1 MAARRRTGTKP
12 KVLVSSTVYG
22 SEDLLDLIYALLTRL
37 GYEVWMSHKGTVPVF
52 SDRQAFDDCIAAV
65 DACDIVFCFI
75 TKQYGTG
82 REDPAAMS
90 ITHREL
96 RRAIQTRKPR
106 WILAHHD
113 VVFAR
118 TLLNHLGYRTAEER
132 AALKLKKHAI
142 IDDLRV
148 IDMYEEATRTD
159 VVDVAARTGNWVQKY
174 RSNEEATLFAQAQ
187 FHRIDEVES
196 FLKEQFGER
205 EAVRKLIDARK
216 PVDSGDGDAQ

>member
-1 MAARRRTGTKP
+1 MAARRRAVTRP

-52 SDRQAFDDCIAAV
+52 PTHHAFEDCIAAV
-65 DACDIVFCFI
+65 DGCDIVLCFI
-75 TKQYGTG
+75 TKQYGSG
-82 REDPAAMS
+82 REDPKAMS

-96 RRAIQTRKPR
+96 KRAIETKKPR
-106 WILAHHD
+106 WVLAHHD

-118 TLLNHLGYRTAEER
+118 TLLAHLGFGDMEAR
-132 AALKLKKHAI
+132 AKLVPKKGAI

-159 VVDVAARTGNWVQKY
+159 VVDVAERKGNWVQKY

-196 FLKEQFGER
+196 FIREQFGER
-205 EAVRKLIDARK
+205 EAVRGLIAERSLDK
-216 PVDSGDGDAQ
+216 SGGGDAK